1 MPRPPARA
9 RLPVT
14 PAILRS
20 IKSLWAS
27 RADDVDIVMLWAAC
41 CVGFFGFL
49 RAGEFTVRTAADF
62 DPSSSLMLED
72 VAVDKHD
79 DPSMVRIRLK
89 QSKTDPFRHG
99 VDVFLGRT
107 RADLCPVSA
116 LLAYIAVR
124 PAVRGPLFVFGDG
137 SFLSRDKLVTSV
149 RTALQQAGM
158 SAQSYTG
165 HSFRIGAATTAAQVG
180 LEDSV
185 IKMLGRWESTAYQL
199 YVRTPRESLAAVSAR
214 LIR

>member
-1 MPRPPARA
+1 MPRPPART

-27 RADDVDIVMLWAAC
+27 RADEVDIVMLWAAC
-41 CVGFFGFL
+41 CGGFFGFL
-49 RAGEFTVRTAADF
+49 RVGEFTVRTAADF

-99 VDVFLGRT
+99 VDVFLGCT

-185 IKMLGRWESTAYQL
+185 IKMLGRWESIAYQL

-214 LIR
+214 LIC